1 MTGRARS
8 RKRRADARPAA
19 RGSAAA
25 QSEGSRTGTA
35 CARAR
40 SAPAPEGAGV
50 STLAQGGPVWYA
62 ATPAPKRAG
71 NLRPAEPREANRTDR
86 GRLAPTGP
94 AECIKGVAG
103 PSGPAGGHFRERRD
117 RQGFPW
123 HSPAQPRKVRL
134 RRANL
139 PAWCSL
145 RREGHRR
152 PEGGGKI
159 GSAGAGQRSARP
171 ARGEASGVV

>member
-25 QSEGSRTGTA
+25 QSEGNHSGTA

-40 SAPAPEGAGV
+40 SAPAPQGAGV
-50 STLAQGGPVWYA
+50 LTLAQGGPVWYA

-71 NLRPAEPREANRTDR
+71 NLRPAKPREANRTDR
-86 GRLAPTGP
+86 GRLAPGGASRVHQGGGRP
-94 AECIKGVAG
+94 LGAG
-103 PSGPAGGHFRERRD
+103 RGSFQGAQGQAGLSLAR
-117 RQGFPW
+117 
-123 HSPAQPRKVRL
+123 PAQPRKVRL

-145 RREGHRR
+145 RREEHRR
-152 PEGGGKI
+152 PRGRRERRQRGGR
-159 GSAGAGQRSARP
+159 AAQCPACAR
-171 ARGEASGVV
+171 

>member
-25 QSEGSRTGTA
+25 QSEGNHSGTA

-40 SAPAPEGAGV
+40 SAPAPQGAGV
-50 STLAQGGPVWYA
+50 LTLAQGGPVWYA

-86 GRLAPTGP
+86 GRLAPAGP
-94 AECIKGVAG
+94 GECIKGVAG
-103 PSGPAGGHFRERRD
+103 PPGAGRGSFQGAQGQAGPSLAR
-117 RQGFPW
+117 
-123 HSPAQPRKVRL
+123 PAQPRKVRL
-134 RRANL
+134 GRANL

-145 RREGHRR
+145 RREEHRR
-152 PEGGGKI
+152 PEGGGKDR
-159 GSAGAGQRSARP
+159 QRGGRAAKCPACAR
-171 ARGEASGVV
+171 